1 MNRNAIAPFRSYV
14 GLLVFLLAFVVIGCA
29 GGSYSSPTPQAP
41 EVLSVVQG
49 AWEIQF
55 HSAESNDYTVLELNL
70 SQTGTKVSAGATGAL
85 LYHGTTLQTS
95 IPLTSRGSKCDSG
108 VVGQVTLDGMLTNQQ
123 SAAEKITFALT
134 ETGVLGTALI
144 TATASTDGA
153 KISDGTYSIPA
164 ACGFPADHGTFTGY
178 KDSLAFGSTA
188 YSGTLNSGADAISAK
203 FTPTANSFD
212 LTMSGTDNGA
222 NFVLTGST
230 VGFSVAL
237 TGTVGGKAVNWF
249 GLYDPTYNQFTI
261 YDPND
266 HLVGTLSGVG
276 DPWGYSRASRNS

>member
-1 MNRNAIAPFRSYV
+1 MPQGVVWNPALSWPFNEAEHEVFMNRNAIAPFRSYV

-29 GGSYSSPTPQAP
+29 GGSYSSPTHQAP

-70 SQTGTKVSAGATGAL
+70 SQTGTKVFAGATGAL

-164 ACGFPADHGTFTGY
+164 ACGFPADTEH
-178 KDSLAFGSTA
+178 
-188 YSGTLNSGADAISAK
+188 
-203 FTPTANSFD
+203 
-212 LTMSGTDNGA
+212 
-222 NFVLTGST
+222 
-230 VGFSVAL
+230 
-237 TGTVGGKAVNWF
+237 
-249 GLYDPTYNQFTI
+249 
-261 YDPND
+261 
-266 HLVGTLSGVG
+266 
-276 DPWGYSRASRNS
+276 SRATKTPSPSEALLILERLTAAPTRSQRNSLPPLTRLI